1 MAIHSSKRRLPII
14 CVLITLTLC
23 LSILT
28 GCKKSGSEEDGDS
41 NENPSSEQP
50 TQTGTARSACGIVE
64 DQSFAGLS
72 SNAAIPVSIQEILKP
87 DLFIVQRTEG
97 STGPELVQLLGVT
110 TDGVSNSLVQLGKD
124 NLRRELGTRAYYI
137 PGSCPITVQGGGV
150 ATLGQLFFR
159 SGQSVAEH
167 LIANASV
174 KPQDNG
180 CGASELVG
188 CYNSIDVDEPVSTQT
203 ISWFLW
209 KPVSESNGN
218 LAILVDP
225 FQIDVRVNGTRLTN
239 TGPSNGRGTTAR
251 ANRSGC
257 SFGANARVEFFDR
270 LGRRVL
276 IDNGARSITVAN
288 GCNRVETR
296 Y

>member
-1 MAIHSSKRRLPII
+1 MRSQKKRFPTI
-14 CVLITLTLC
+14 CLLITLALC
-23 LSILT
+23 LTTLT
-28 GCKKSGSEEDGDS
+28 ACKKSSSEDDDGSSDT
-41 NENPSSEQP
+41 PSAEQP
-50 TQTGTARSACGIVE
+50 TQTGTARSNCGIVE
-64 DQSFAGLS
+64 DQSFAGLT
-72 SNAAIPVSIQEILKP
+72 SNSAVPVRIQEILKP

-97 STGPELVQLLGVT
+97 NFGPELIQLLGVT
-110 TDGVSNSLVQLGKD
+110 TDGVSSSLVQLGKD
-124 NLRRELGTRAYYI
+124 NLRRELGSSAYLI
-137 PGSCPITVQGGGV
+137 PGSCPITVAGGGL

-180 CGASELVG
+180 CGASEIVG
-188 CYNSIDVDEPVSTQT
+188 CYNGIDVDEPVSTQT

-251 ANRSGC
+251 ANRPGC
-257 SFGANARVEFFDR
+257 AFGANARVEFFDR

-276 IDNGARSITVAN
+276 VDNGASSITVAN